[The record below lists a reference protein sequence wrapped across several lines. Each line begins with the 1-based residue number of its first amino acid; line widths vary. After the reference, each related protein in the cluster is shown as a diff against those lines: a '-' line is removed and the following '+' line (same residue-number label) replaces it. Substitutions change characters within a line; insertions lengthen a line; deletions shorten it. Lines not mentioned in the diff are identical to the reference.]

1 MTDKIE
7 ESLGHI
13 DTRLSLVER
22 EVNDLASTGKWLK
35 GIALGVVLS
44 CIGGAVA
51 FGEITNKMNNLNLD
65 GMQRDIGT
73 SLSVVASH
81 GNEIELIRLE
91 QHRLRGSMDSLRA
104 EILQRTQDRFTN
116 KEGLA
121 HDKRLLRLED
131 WRIQHDNHEVRQ
143 Q

>member
-51 FGEITNKMNNLNLD
+51 FGEITNKMK
-65 GMQRDIGT
+65 T
-73 SLSVVASH
+73 
-81 GNEIELIRLE
+81 
-91 QHRLRGSMDSLRA
+91 
-104 EILQRTQDRFTN
+104 
-116 KEGLA
+116 
-121 HDKRLLRLED
+121 
-131 WRIQHDNHEVRQ
+131 
-143 Q
+143 